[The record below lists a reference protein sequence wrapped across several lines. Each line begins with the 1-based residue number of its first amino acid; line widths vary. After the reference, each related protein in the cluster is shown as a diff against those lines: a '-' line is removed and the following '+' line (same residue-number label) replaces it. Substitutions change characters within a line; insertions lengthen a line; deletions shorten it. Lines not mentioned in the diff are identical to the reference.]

1 MPIYPVLAVLAAGA
15 VTALELVVFRSG
27 LLRTRAF
34 WVSMLIVFAFM
45 VAVDGWLTKLS
56 APVVLY
62 DDTQTSGVRPIW
74 DILIEEYAYAYALL
88 TMVVLL
94 WDRAGRRG
102 EAGR

>member
-15 VTALELVVFRSG
+15 VTALELFVFRSG

-62 DDTQTSGVRPIW
+62 NDTQTSGVRPIW